1 MRNVKMKRNTKTQT
15 ILKLLADGLSVS
27 AIAKKAK
34 CSAGYVYKIRAEEAL
49 ETEEDLSHLDPLPKL
64 ARAVQYASKIKDIS
78 DTLDERG
85 TRYGLFVGQAD
96 ASQALKRVVYNILDD
111 RGTPMDS
118 DQLEALEMICHKMA
132 RIMNGDP
139 NYSDS
144 WLDIAGYATLVADRL
159 EGNPR

>member
-1 MRNVKMKRNTKTQT
+1 MKRNTKTQAV
-15 ILKLLADGLSVS
+15 LKLLAQGLSVS

-34 CSAGYVYKIRAEEAL
+34 CSTGYVYKIRAQEGSAP
-49 ETEEDLSHLDPLPKL
+49 T
-64 ARAVQYASKIKDIS
+64 AIQYASRLKDIS

-96 ASQALKRVVYNILDD
+96 ASQALKRVVYSILDD
-111 RGTPMDS
+111 RGTRVEN

-144 WLDIAGYATLVADRL
+144 WHDIAGYATLVADRL
-159 EGNPR
+159 EGNIR

>member
-1 MRNVKMKRNTKTQT
+1 MGNLKMRKDTKTQAV
-15 ILKLLADGLSVS
+15 LRLLADGLSVS

-34 CSAGYVYKIRAEEAL
+34 CSTGYVYKIRAQEG
-49 ETEEDLSHLDPLPKL
+49 L
-64 ARAVQYASKIKDIS
+64 ASKQQSAKKAVQYAERLQDI
-78 DTLDERG
+78 DKTLDERG

-111 RGTPMDS
+111 RGTRVEN

-144 WLDIAGYATLVADRL
+144 WHDIAGYATLVADRL
-159 EGNPR
+159 EGNIR